1 VGLALVLIVF
11 SINPECRIHFLS
23 ATNLRTVAV
32 QTVIT
37 GIAAL
42 GMTLIIVSAG
52 IDLSMGSL
60 LALSCTVLALL
71 LNVPHMPVAV
81 AILLCVL
88 LGAGVGAI
96 NAGLITWLQVAPFIV
111 TLGMLGAVRGT
122 ALWLG
127 NNSEVDVAWTQ
138 SPTYWLGSVAALTPH
153 PSWLIVAP
161 GVWLMIALGFLTSFI
176 LKKTVFG
183 RHIFAIGSNEVASRL
198 SGLRVDL
205 LKISIY
211 ATAGLFFGL
220 AGVIQFAR
228 LSIGD
233 PTVDVGAELDAIAA
247 VVIGGGS
254 LNGGEGSAFG
264 SIIGALIMALLRN
277 GSQLMGWPDYVQ
289 QIIIGLVIIAA
300 VALDRLRHRAEGN

>member
-1 VGLALVLIVF
+1 
-11 SINPECRIHFLS
+11 
-23 ATNLRTVAV
+23 
-32 QTVIT
+32 
-37 GIAAL
+37 
-42 GMTLIIVSAG
+42 
-52 IDLSMGSL
+52 
-60 LALSCTVLALL
+60 
-71 LNVPHMPVAV
+71 
-81 AILLCVL
+81 
-88 LGAGVGAI
+88 
-96 NAGLITWLQVAPFIV
+96 
-111 TLGMLGAVRGT
+111 
-122 ALWLG
+122 
-127 NNSEVDVAWTQ
+127 
-138 SPTYWLGSVAALTPH
+138 
-153 PSWLIVAP
+153 LIVAP